1 MAQLHFS
8 QINRMTPSTQILENH
23 LTTNSQVSLRD
34 RTKVCPIC
42 IPALHGSSHCFHNT
56 GTASCCK
63 RQNSWIIQ
71 TFYKHPPLHILVSIY
86 GSTNQTDF
94 VMLTA
99 CGFNGCCSSRARW
112 TQVPNLGH
120 TKKRESQCNGCSGL
134 KGQDSFK
141 QAKPVSKICVWKRRQ
156 EATSCRERQRE
167 GAQTKGLDR
176 NLCLFAF

>member
-1 MAQLHFS
+1 MAQLRFT
-8 QINRMTPSTQILENH
+8 QINRMTPSTQILQKH

-34 RTKVCPIC
+34 RTKVCHIC

-71 TFYKHPPLHILVSIY
+71 TFYKHPPLHILASIY
-86 GSTNQTDF
+86 GPTNQTDF
-94 VMLTA
+94 VMLRA

-120 TKKRESQCNGCSGL
+120 TKKKRVSATAAVNWRARIHSSKPNLWARFVFESADRKL
-134 KGQDSFK
+134 
-141 QAKPVSKICVWKRRQ
+141 QAVGRG
-156 EATSCRERQRE
+156 RERER
-167 GAQTKGLDR
+167 KPR
-176 NLCLFAF
+176 V